1 MTKTN
6 GLVLAAFLM
15 ASTALMAIGQ
25 TTAPAGTEP
34 TPLPGNSPTDITP
47 APMPQDTP
55 AGTTPEPDA
64 GADRQNID
72 YFVIIAQL
80 SLPSAAGVDWEE
92 TFSDLS
98 DDADVT
104 IVTLS
109 ELADADDPSAPMLDQ
124 AMINLDNDR
133 DNLRS
138 AIETNDTLQTA
149 LEDEDFSSDDVV
161 AALMDQT
168 GDGSVTLVVDA
179 EAGSDDDNADAQ
191 DDTEQDSDT

>member
-15 ASTALMAIGQ
+15 ASTAPMAIGQ
-25 TTAPAGTEP
+25 TTAPTGTEP

-55 AGTTPEPDA
+55 AGTTPDA

-80 SLPSAAGVDWEE
+80 GLPSAAGVDWEE

-133 DNLRS
+133 DSLRS
-138 AIETNDTLQTA
+138 AIETNDTLRTA

>member
-6 GLVLAAFLM
+6 GLVFAAFLM
-15 ASTALMAIGQ
+15 ASTAPMAIGQ

-55 AGTTPEPDA
+55 AGTTPEPDT